1 LIIAPAYDVAVLAAV
16 YEMRGPAKEVL
27 RVEERPTPEPG
38 PGEVRVRVGLSAVNP
53 TDWKARSGEGAIPE
67 PGFQIPNQDGMGT
80 IDAVGE
86 GVDPARVGQRCWLLF
101 CAYQRP
107 YGSAA
112 QYTVVPADHA
122 VPLPDSISDELGAS
136 MGIPALTAH
145 RCLFADGSIDG
156 RTVLV
161 AGGAGAVAHYAI
173 ELARWRGARVI
184 ATVSSHEKAELAR
197 AAGAETI
204 VNYREQD
211 AAAEIKKAAPDG
223 VERVVEVAFHQNSPL
238 DAEVAAPNASV
249 SCYAN
254 GKPTE
259 FPARAF
265 MTKNVTLHFVL
276 VYTMPKEALRQ
287 AIDDVSS
294 ALDEGML
301 SELPAHR
308 YPLEQIADA
317 HDAVEGGAVGKVFV
331 EIP

>member
-1 LIIAPAYDVAVLAAV
+1 MCGVLAAI
-16 YEMRGPAKEVL
+16 YERQGPAHDVL

-38 PGEVRVRVGLSAVNP
+38 PGEVRVRVHLSAVNP
-53 TDWKARSGEGAIPE
+53 TDWKARNSADPPPD

-86 GVDPARVGQRCWLLF
+86 GVDPGRVGERCWLLL

-107 YGSAA
+107 WGTAA

-122 VPLPDSISDELGAS
+122 VPLPDGASDELGAS

-145 RCLFADGSIDG
+145 RCVFADGPVDG
-156 RTVLV
+156 QTVLV

-184 ATVSSHEKAELAR
+184 TTVSSPEKAELAR
-197 AAGAETI
+197 EAGADLV

-211 AAAEIKKAAPDG
+211 TEAEIRAAAPDG
-223 VERVVEVAFHQNSPL
+223 VNRVVEVAFNQNAQL
-238 DAEVAAPNASV
+238 DVAIAAPNAIV
-249 SCYAN
+249 SSYAN
-254 GKPTE
+254 GQAREVPT
-259 FPARAF
+259 RAL

-276 VYTMPKEALRQ
+276 IYTMPREALQQ

-294 ALDEGML
+294 ALREDVL

-308 YPLEQIADA
+308 FPLDRIADA